1 MNEQAINKV
10 ISNYAIEQANMR
22 VAIET
27 VVVENEKLKKEIE
40 ELKGGKNNKEEG
52 E

>member
-22 VAIET
+22 VALET
-27 VVVENEKLKKEIE
+27 VVAENEELKKEIE

>member
-10 ISNYAIEQANMR
+10 ISKYAIEQANMR
-22 VAIET
+22 VALET
-27 VVVENEKLKKEIE
+27 VVAENEKLKKEIE